1 MRRIRNPRYAP
12 EFLERKL
19 SPSDVMPTSL
29 APAYFAL
36 GNQDI
41 NLDPTLNEETLN
53 NVDVM
58 SDSGPSSPYPT
69 DPTPADP
76 GTPDD
81 GNGDPPT
88 DPLPVPM
95 PGPVVPAAY

>member
-19 SPSDVMPTSL
+19 SPSNVVPASVAPAAYSTVLDPAPVVDEDPTGDVADSSTLDSSDPTS
-29 APAYFAL
+29 PF
-36 GNQDI
+36 
-41 NLDPTLNEETLN
+41 
-53 NVDVM
+53 
-58 SDSGPSSPYPT
+58 PT
-69 DPTPADP
+69 DPTPSDP

-88 DPLPVPM
+88 APLPVPT
-95 PGPVVPAAY
+95 PGPAIY